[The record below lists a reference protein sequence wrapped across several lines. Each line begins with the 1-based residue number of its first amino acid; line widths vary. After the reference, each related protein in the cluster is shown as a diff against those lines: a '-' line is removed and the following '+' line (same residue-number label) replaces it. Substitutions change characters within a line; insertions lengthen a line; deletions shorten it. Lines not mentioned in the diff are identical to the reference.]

1 MKKLVIAAVLLL
13 LGGAWYSA
21 VGNYVKKPQEY
32 EQLIK
37 SAEEMEAKEI
47 YYDAILNYQAALEYK
62 PGNLSLNYKIAEDYK
77 KLGEDEKYEQ
87 TMNEVISGSM
97 ENESM
102 VLELADYYLENGD
115 KTNAIALLK
124 EQKNRTGSEALRA
137 KLQTLAG
144 SYTTFGQSYDFISD
158 PCSGFMK
165 VEMDGQQ
172 GLTDSQGNVVIWPQY
187 EKIGVFGTGGF
198 APVKTET
205 SVYYIDQNNYKR
217 RVPDGEYEELGIA
230 NQGVIPA
237 KQNGKWGYLDN
248 NLKPITDFIYDAAT
262 PVVNSLAAVN
272 QDGKWA
278 LIDEKLNQVTEFEFE
293 DVILDDWGFCSWNGV
308 AFVKKQD
315 GYRLVGS
322 DGTQKGTE
330 VFEDARAFASKEPAA
345 VMMEGKWGFVSDE
358 GEIVQECRYE
368 AAGSFSEIGYAPVQ
382 MDGAWGYIKENGD
395 WVIEPQFDE
404 AKCFNEKG
412 LAPVMSNGAWIFIL
426 LDVF

>member
-1 MKKLVIAAVLLL
+1 M
-13 LGGAWYSA
+13 
-21 VGNYVKKPQEY
+21 KKPQEY

-62 PGNLSLNYKIAEDYK
+62 SGNLSLNYKIAEDYK

-124 EQKNRTGSEALRA
+124 EQKNRTGSKALGA

-248 NLKPITDFIYDAAT
+248 NLKPITDFIYDA
-262 PVVNSLAAVN
+262 
-272 QDGKWA
+272 
-278 LIDEKLNQVTEFEFE
+278 
-293 DVILDDWGFCSWNGV
+293 
-308 AFVKKQD
+308 
-315 GYRLVGS
+315 YRLVGS

-412 LAPVMSNGAWIFIL
+412 LAPVMSNGAWSFIQ